1 MERFLSKLQGQ
12 NMKMEEDRVVLN
24 EDNKGAFSVRRFY
37 SLLETNYSTP
47 FPLKIIWNSW
57 IPVKVSLFTWK
68 AYYGKVLTLDQL

>member
-12 NMKMEEDRVVLN
+12 NMKMEEDRVVSN

-47 FPLKIIWNSW
+47 FPLKIIWN
-57 IPVKVSLFTWK
+57 
-68 AYYGKVLTLDQL
+68 